1 MKYIIEQ
8 GLSTGWMRSWAFPD
22 TYTQAVAESILDDNP
37 HLDYRIT
44 SVPELVKKSVKKSV
58 KKPYRRHAAVTP
70 LELRGAQE
78 MLESARKHIVSAHKE
93 YIVSLGNSSF
103 EAFEGLAYFEAF
115 NILSEARLAVIRQLE
130 QM

>member
-70 LELRGAQE
+70 LELRGAKA
-78 MLESARKHIVSAHKE
+78 MLTSAMA
-93 YIVSLGNSSF
+93 YLGSRRSRNDF
-103 EAFEGLAYFEAF
+103 PFYYYPWIFLYD
-115 NILSEARLAVIRQLE
+115 ARLAVTRQLE